1 MKPIY
6 FKSAAAV
13 WKFTYEGSFCRT
25 LLGDRSVWEPAVSCI
40 EDMDGDRYTEIT
52 WEEGEP

>member
-1 MKPIY
+1 MKPRY